1 MPARSHPDVIVVGA
15 GLAGLQCAVIVQQA
29 GFNVM
34 VIEAGKKIGGRAQ
47 TDVIDGHMLDR
58 GFHVLLTAYP
68 EAKKVFNYDAL
79 KLKPFFH
86 GALVWWGGKLHK
98 VADPVRHPVAAG
110 LSLFGPIG
118 EVPDK
123 FKALK
128 IRDRLMKKSVD
139 SILCDVEKTASAYLK
154 DEGISSNFI
163 ERFFRPF
170 FGAVTLDSRL
180 LFSSRVLEFL
190 IRMLAEGDTSLPE
203 QGIGALAQQLGAK
216 LAPGA
221 IRTESAVQ
229 SVQEG
234 LVNLKG
240 GETLVARAIVVA
252 TDGQEAARLVSGVN
266 AVPNRQSTC
275 VYYTAAQPPFEEPML
290 VLNGEG
296 KGLVNNL
303 AVLSNVNPACAPSG
317 SHLISVNLLGR
328 HEFEE
333 QELDDAV
340 RSHLNN
346 WFGTS
351 VVETWRFLKSYTVTN
366 ALPDQ
371 SPPTRTSS
379 YEAVQPGIFAC
390 GDFRELGFINGALVS
405 GRKAAEAVIKELGTG
420 NKDSGGERSGD

>member
-15 GLAGLQCAVIVQQA
+15 GLAGLHCAVIVQQA

-34 VIEAGKKIGGRAQ
+34 VVDSAKGVGGRAQ
-47 TDVIDGHMLDR
+47 TDVVDGHILDR

-68 EAKKVFNYDAL
+68 EAKKVFNYEAL

-86 GALVWWGGKLHK
+86 GALVFYNGKFHK
-98 VADPVRHPVAAG
+98 VADPIRHPVAAS
-110 LSLFGPIG
+110 LALFGPIG
-118 EVPDK
+118 EVADK

-139 SILCDVEKTASAYLK
+139 GIFQDVEKTAAAYLK
-154 DEGISSNFI
+154 DEGMSDSFI

-170 FGAVTLDSRL
+170 FAAVTLDSKL

-190 IRMLAEGDTSLPE
+190 IRMLAEGDTSMPE
-203 QGIGALAQQLGAK
+203 QGIGALAQQLAAK

-221 IRTESAVQ
+221 IRTESPVA

-234 LVNLKG
+234 LVNLKN

-252 TDGQEAARLVSGVN
+252 TDGPEAARLVQGLH
-266 AVPNRQSTC
+266 AVPNRLCTC
-275 VYYTAAQPPFEEPML
+275 VYYTAQQAPIEEPML
-290 VLNGEG
+290 ILNGEG
-296 KGLVNNL
+296 KGIVNNM
-303 AVLSNVNPACAPSG
+303 AVLSNVNRACAPEG
-317 SHLISVNLLGR
+317 SHLISVTLLGR

-333 QELDDAV
+333 HELDDAV
-340 RSHLNN
+340 RAHLNN
-346 WFGTS
+346 WFGKS
-351 VVETWRFLKSYTVTN
+351 VVETWRYLKSYHVYN

-371 SPPTRTSS
+371 SPPTQKST
-379 YEAVQPGIFAC
+379 YEPVQPGIFAC

-420 NKDSGGERSGD
+420 NKDSGAGG

>member
-1 MPARSHPDVIVVGA
+1 MPARSHPDVIVIGA
-15 GLAGLQCAVIVQQA
+15 GLAGLHCAVIAQQA

-34 VIEAGKKIGGRAQ
+34 VVEAGKKIGGRAQ
-47 TDVIDGHMLDR
+47 TDVVDGHQLDR

-68 EAKKVFNYDAL
+68 EAKKVFDYQAL

-86 GALVWWGGKLHK
+86 GALVYYNGKMHK

-110 LSLFGPIG
+110 LGLFSPIG
-118 EVPDK
+118 EISDK

-128 IRDRLMKKSVD
+128 IRDRLMKKSID
-139 SILCDVEKTASAYLK
+139 GIFQDVEKTAAAYLK
-154 DEGISSNFI
+154 DEGISSSMI

-170 FGAVTLDSRL
+170 FGAVTLDSKL

-190 IRMLAEGDTSLPE
+190 IRMLAEGDTSMPE
-203 QGIGALAQQLGAK
+203 QGIGALAQQLADK
-216 LAPGA
+216 LTPGA
-221 IRTESAVQ
+221 IRTEAPVA

-234 LVNLKG
+234 LVNLKS

-252 TDGQEAARLVSGVN
+252 TDGQEAARLVSGLHS
-266 AVPNRQSTC
+266 VPNRQATC
-275 VYYTAAQPPFEEPML
+275 VYYTAQQAPIEEPML
-290 VLNGEG
+290 ILNGEG

-303 AVLSNVNPACAPSG
+303 AVVSNANRACAPEG
-317 SHLISVNLLGR
+317 SHLIAVTLLGR

-340 RSHLNN
+340 RAHLNN
-346 WFGTS
+346 WFGKS
-351 VVETWRFLKSYTVTN
+351 VVETWRYLKSYHVSN

-371 SPPTRTSS
+371 SPPTRQSS
-379 YEAVQPGIFAC
+379 YEAIQPGIFAC

-420 NKDSGGERSGD
+420 NKDSGG